1 VRMVQT
7 GDKSPEKEK
16 MTMSQQEK
24 KELEVRC
31 RKFGLNCEYLMRTK
45 TEKELD
51 HLFTITAHKT
61 LHKLAKKR

>member
-1 VRMVQT
+1 VQMVQT
-7 GDKSPEKEK
+7 GDKSREKEK

-31 RKFGLNCEYLMRTK
+31 RKFGLNCEYLMHTK

-51 HLFTITAHKT
+51 HLLTFRAHKAI
-61 LHKLAKKR
+61 HRSAKRR